1 MPKRPP
7 EDIDPRGEDV
17 AAKPRKRRHRS
28 KPEPLPQLKASKGKA
43 LSRAQ
48 KRPLSPAVMFER
60 EGDHYAIHAPHSDAD
75 LWELTLADAFATRSM
90 SVIRSFTGELKGLCR
105 QVYDDQD
112 AAWKPN
118 ETELN
123 AILAMV
129 ASAQPK
135 TTAEAAL
142 VAQSV
147 AVHLLTMRL
156 AAQALNSGGMV
167 LDRDA
172 ALVGKLARTYA
183 MQMDQLQ
190 AMKGKRRTARQS
202 IKVTKDL
209 HQHVHY
215 HDERGAG
222 GTGRQPH
229 DAGASE
235 PAQCAALPSPE
246 PSGQVVRLPCR
257 KGKAGV

>member
-1 MPKRPP
+1 MVKRPP
-7 EDIDPRGEDV
+7 EDIDPRKEDV
-17 AAKPRKRRHRS
+17 ATKPRKRRHRT
-28 KPEPLPQLKASKGKA
+28 KPEPSEQLKATKGKA
-43 LSRAQ
+43 LSRAL

-60 EGDHYAIHAPHSDAD
+60 EGDHYAIHAPHADAD

-90 SVIRSFTGELKGLCR
+90 AVIRSFVGELKGLCSK
-105 QVYDDQD
+105 VYDDQD
-112 AAWKPN
+112 AAWKPS

-156 AAQALNSGGMV
+156 AQQALNNGHMV

-183 MQMDQLQ
+183 MQMETLQ
-190 AMKGKRRTARQS
+190 GMKGKRRTARQS
-202 IKVTKDL
+202 IKVTKEL

-222 GTGRQPH
+222 AISSQPH
-229 DAGASE
+229 DARAGT
-235 PAQCAALPSPE
+235 PAQRAALPGTE
-246 PSGQVVRLPCR
+246 PGGQVVRLPSR